1 MELLEISEK
10 NFEKYVLGFEL
21 GLTMCKLNCFIYSP
35 SLIGHLF
42 YLLSLFQSPLSSE
55 LLSFILYPIFNL

>member
-10 NFEKYVLGFEL
+10 NFEKYLGFEL
-21 GLTMCKLNCFIYSP
+21 GPTMCKLNCFIYSP
-35 SLIGHLF
+35 SLIAHLF